1 MIRNNT
7 LKAASI
13 AALLALAGTNA
24 MAQDIHFT
32 QFEASPLIVNPSFTG
47 AFNGTARVAAIY
59 RNQWQSITTPF
70 STVAASVD
78 APIIRDLSVDDYLAA
93 GLQFY
98 SDKAGDA
105 NLSNTSVLASLAY
118 HKFLGG
124 GGGNGG
130 DPNKV
135 LSVGLQGGY
144 TSKSID
150 ISKLYFGDEFVN
162 GYFNQGSGQEY
173 PYLNTNI
180 HYWNVNA
187 GISFSQST
195 SERFGYTLGVGANN
209 LTQPKESFSDRP
221 QQNSELGLGMRYN
234 AQAGAIWYTNDRL
247 SIRPGV
253 LYQTQATAYE
263 LIVGS
268 EFNYALGNTEFRSVS
283 TSVFVGG
290 WYRNNDAAMITAG
303 VEFKGVRIGASYDY
317 NTSALKDASKGNGGF
332 EISLRYIA
340 PNPIDFARKLL
351 YPCAR
356 F

>member
-1 MIRNNT
+1 MIRKHT

-13 AALLALAGTNA
+13 AALLAMAGTKA
-24 MAQDIHFT
+24 TAQDIHFT

-47 AFNGTARVAAIY
+47 GFNGTARVAAIY

-78 APIIRDLSVDDYLAA
+78 APIIHDLSVDDYLAA

-105 NLSNTSVLASLAY
+105 NLSNTSVLASVAY

-124 GGGNGG
+124 GSE
-130 DPNKV
+130 PKSV

-150 ISKLYFGDEFVN
+150 ISKLYFGDEFTN
-162 GYFNQGSGQEY
+162 GYFNQGSSAEY
-173 PYLNTNI
+173 PFLNNHI

-187 GISFSQST
+187 GVSFSQST
-195 SERFGYTLGVGANN
+195 SDRFGYTVGVGANN
-209 LTQPKESFSDRP
+209 LTQPRESFSRRE
-221 QQNSELGLGMRYN
+221 NSEVGLGMRYN
-234 AQAGAIWYTNDRL
+234 AQVGAIWYTGDRF

-263 LIVGS
+263 LIAGS
-268 EFNYALGNTEFRSVS
+268 EFNFLLGNPEFRSVA

-303 VEFKGVRIGASYDY
+303 VEFKGFRVGASYDY
-317 NTSALKDASKGNGGF
+317 NVSALKDASKGNGGF

-340 PNPIDFARKLL
+340 PNPLDFARKLI

>member
-1 MIRNNT
+1 MIRT
-7 LKAASI
+7 HTFKAASI
-13 AALLALAGTNA
+13 AALLALAGTQA
-24 MAQDIHFT
+24 TAQDIHFT

-47 AFNGTARVAAIY
+47 GFNGTARAALIY
-59 RNQWQSITTPF
+59 RNQWQSVTNFPF
-70 STVAASVD
+70 VTYAASVD
-78 APIIRDLSVDDYLAA
+78 APIIHDLSHDDYLAA

-98 SDKAGDA
+98 SDKAGDG
-105 NLSNTSVLASLAY
+105 NLTNTSVLASVAY

-124 GGGNGG
+124 GNG
-130 DPNKV
+130 DPKSV

-150 ISKLYFGDEFVN
+150 ISRLYFGDQYYAGQF
-162 GYFNQGSGQEY
+162 QGPTAEL
-173 PYLNTNI
+173 LNTKIN
-180 HYWNVNA
+180 YWNVNA
-187 GISFSQST
+187 GVSFSQRA
-195 SERFGYTLGVGANN
+195 SESFAYTVGIGANN
-209 LTQPKESFSDRP
+209 LTQPQESFSEKKNKDV
-221 QQNSELGLGMRYN
+221 GLGIRYN
-234 AQAGAIWYTNDRL
+234 GQLGAIWNTSERF

-268 EFNYALGNTEFRSVS
+268 EFNYKLGNPEFQSIA

-290 WYRNNDAAMITAG
+290 WYRNADAAMVTVG
-303 VEFKGVRIGASYDY
+303 VEFKGFRIGASYDY
-317 NTSALKDASKGNGGF
+317 NTSALKSASNGNGGF

-340 PNPIDFARKLL
+340 PNPLDFARKLI